1 MQEFKNK
8 FGSPKNRSYIYK
20 IEIKVMSKI
29 EKSIVTPKWLKI
41 KEMFEQGTNGSNK
54 YDTNFEIGG
63 ELDELALELVD
74 LLGEITQHQGF
85 DCVVEGVK
93 MDLWKERIWALIQN
107 AGLLPE
113 IAWRD
118 ELESESTSKDEWCEI
133 EDEIDLEELAK
144 QEYGF

>member
-1 MQEFKNK
+1 
-8 FGSPKNRSYIYK
+8 
-20 IEIKVMSKI
+20 MSKV

-41 KEMFEQGTNGSNK
+41 KEMYEQGTNGSSK
-54 YDTNFEIGG
+54 YGTNFELGG

-74 LLGEITQHQGF
+74 LLGEITQKLGF

-93 MDLWKERIWALIQN
+93 MDLWKERVWSLIEN

-113 IAWRD
+113 IAW
-118 ELESESTSKDEWCEI
+118 KDERDAEEAEVKDNWYET
-133 EDEIDLEELAK
+133 EDEMDLDELAK

>member
-1 MQEFKNK
+1 
-8 FGSPKNRSYIYK
+8 
-20 IEIKVMSKI
+20 MSKI

>member
-1 MQEFKNK
+1 MA
-8 FGSPKNRSYIYK
+8 
-20 IEIKVMSKI
+20 KI

-41 KEMFEQGTNGSNK
+41 KEMYEQSTNGSNQ
-54 YDTNFEIGG
+54 YGTNFELGG

-74 LLGEITQHQGF
+74 MLGEITQHQGF

-93 MDLWKERIWALIQN
+93 MDLWKERVWSLIEN

-113 IAWRD
+113 IAWKD
-118 ELESESTSKDEWCEI
+118 ELAEEQEK
-133 EDEIDLEELAK
+133 EDTWYMTEEEFDLEELAK